1 MIEVN
6 TRILLRSDRH
16 PDGLSS
22 RVEHADLDRPER
34 LAVATPAHDGADV
47 ALVSGDELELE
58 WSTAD
63 EGTRSVRVRV
73 LGDAQLRVPAIVV
86 EIVGSVEGVQ
96 RRDNV
101 RLPVSLGLSV
111 WDIVDDDEDEPPPMI
126 GSVYDLSGGGMQARI
141 PRRLHIGER
150 FWVRF
155 ELPERGFV
163 ETEAVVRRH
172 IAGDVYGLEF
182 DGMPPSD
189 RERIVRT
196 IFSIMR
202 AQLAR
207 RSGRGA

>member
-1 MIEVN
+1 MIPVN
-6 TRILLRSDRH
+6 TRVLLRSPH
-16 PDGLSS
+16 FPEGLTS
-22 RVEHADLDRPER
+22 RVEHADEARPER
-34 LAVATPAHDGADV
+34 IAIATPAQDGV
-47 ALVSGDELELE
+47 EVTLRSGDELELE
-58 WSTAD
+58 WTAD
-63 EGTRSVRVRV
+63 EGARVVRVMV

-86 EIVGSVEGVQ
+86 EVVGQAQGVQ

-101 RLPVSLGLSV
+101 RLPVSLGLQV
-111 WDIVDDDEDEPPPMI
+111 WEIVGENESEPPPMI

-141 PRRLHIGER
+141 PRRLHIGDR

-182 DGMPPSD
+182 EDMSAAD
-189 RERIVRT
+189 RERIIRA

-202 AQLAR
+202 EQLAR

>member
-6 TRILLRSDRH
+6 TRIVLRSRRF
-16 PDGLSS
+16 PEGLTS
-22 RVEHADLDRPER
+22 RVEHADEARPDRV
-34 LAVATPAHDGADV
+34 AIATPSRDGVDV
-47 ALVSGDELELE
+47 PLHSGDELELE
-58 WSTAD
+58 WTPD
-63 EGTRSVRVRV
+63 EGPRQIKVRV
-73 LGDAQLRVPAIVV
+73 LGDAKLRVPAIIV
-86 EIVGSVEGVQ
+86 ELIGQAQGVQ

-101 RLPVSLGLSV
+101 RLPVSLGLQV
-111 WDIVDDDEDEPPPMI
+111 WEIVADDEHDPPPMI

-141 PRRLHIGER
+141 PRRLHIGDR

-155 ELPERGFV
+155 ELPERGFI

-182 DGMPPSD
+182 EDMSSAD
-189 RERIVRT
+189 RERIIRT